1 MGYVATKSA
10 GFSWKAVLLSP
21 WWRQRGKADF
31 IFVFRTTQGQEDFC
45 CWRQFSEP
53 KHFPNIR
60 RMYINF
66 NFFFTLHSFDR
77 KTEKI
82 IGFYLR
88 IKFTRI
94 LAYDRAEMYQ
104 CATIQVLDVLWKS
117 CLADN
122 MALKIL
128 VKDIR
133 YSEFCSYYNCIILSA
148 INDKFDEWLCKE
160 CFNFPS
166 PLEEKKVAS

>member
-1 MGYVATKSA
+1 M
-10 GFSWKAVLLSP
+10 
-21 WWRQRGKADF
+21 
-31 IFVFRTTQGQEDFC
+31 
-45 CWRQFSEP
+45 
-53 KHFPNIR
+53 
-60 RMYINF
+60 
-66 NFFFTLHSFDR
+66 
-77 KTEKI
+77 
-82 IGFYLR
+82 
-88 IKFTRI
+88 
-94 LAYDRAEMYQ
+94 AYDGAEMYQ
-104 CATIQVLDVLWKS
+104 CTTIQVLDVLRKS